1 MPTNDEYA
9 DYMAQLQLLAQQD
22 LAAWWA
28 NTDGMAP
35 PVRMDTMRDAF
46 DAVQRTY
53 GEQAAYAAAEHLFL
67 NRQLDEA
74 LAGEEFPEV
83 ALPAEYEQARAGFN
97 WATKQYRRN
106 FDPALLA
113 VARAKLDGV
122 LVRLVAQPA
131 HETKT
136 RATLK
141 AGTGFARIPEPGACT
156 FCLMLASRGAAYS
169 RETVVGLARFHDN
182 CRCVGIEVK
191 DDSQLP
197 QINRD
202 LEKLWKEAGNKAK
215 FDELINSRRAA
226 AGGRRSD
233 TNAKAILRWK
243 SDRTRVDRSI
253 PYDHIHQWKVRG
265 KSIRGGHDSSE
276 LADIAQYVRRNRKH
290 LRQVDKTFF
299 PPMPKHVLD
308 SWLDSAGGVHAV
320 IDEPDVIDDKGKYGV
335 ILTKQVTDPRGN
347 ELDLVV
353 QLAPAKPTSGYD
365 LKITSVFPA
374 RGERVRGIDEDG
386 NIREVTFNDGYRF
399 VVPEDREGV

>member
-1 MPTNDEYA
+1 MPTHDEYA

-22 LAAWWA
+22 LAGWWA

-35 PVRMDTMRDAF
+35 PLRMDTMREAF

-83 ALPAEYEQARAGFN
+83 ANPAEYEQARAGFN
-97 WATKQYRRN
+97 WATKEYRRS
-106 FDPALLA
+106 FDPALVA
-113 VARAKLDGV
+113 VAREKLDGV

-131 HETKT
+131 HETEIH
-136 RATLK
+136 ATLK

-226 AGGRRSD
+226 AGGKPTD
-233 TNAKAILRWK
+233 VNAKAVLRWK
-243 SDRTRVDRSI
+243 QDVGKLDRSI
-253 PYDHIHQWKVRG
+253 PLNHVMQWK
-265 KSIRGGHDSSE
+265 IRRRRIQGGHKHEHMIDMQ
-276 LADIAQYVRRNRKH
+276 AAIRRGDAEVGDRT
-290 LRQVDKTFF
+290 KTFF
-299 PPMPKHVLD
+299 PKMSDSELI
-308 SWLDSAGGVHAV
+308 SWLSGPEGVQAV
-320 IDEPDVIDDKGKYGV
+320 IEDPDVVSERGRYGRTLRKEVVAPHGRRIDLAVEVADAPRLSEYSYQ
-335 ILTKQVTDPRGN
+335 IVTLYPERG
-347 ELDLVV
+347 D
-353 QLAPAKPTSGYD
+353 
-365 LKITSVFPA
+365 
-374 RGERVRGIDEDG
+374 GIQALGNDG
-386 NIREVTFNDGYRF
+386 NVAEVRIDG
-399 VVPEDREGV
+399 

>member
-9 DYMAQLQLLAQQD
+9 DYMAQLQMLAQQD

-83 ALPAEYEQARAGFN
+83 ANPAEYEQARAGFN

-106 FDPALLA
+106 FDPALMA
-113 VARAKLDGV
+113 AAKRKLDGV

-131 HETKT
+131 HDTKT
-136 RATLK
+136 RAILK

-169 RETVVGLARFHDN
+169 HESVVGLARFHDN

-197 QINRD
+197 KINRD
-202 LEKLWKEAGNKAK
+202 LQKLWRKAGSESEFNA
-215 FDELINSRRAA
+215 LINK
-226 AGGRRSD
+226 RRSASGGKPTD
-233 TNAKAILRWK
+233 VNAKAVLRWK
-243 SDRTRVDRSI
+243 SDVRKLDRSI
-253 PYDHIHQWKVRG
+253 PFRHIHDWKLRG
-265 KSIRGGHDSSE
+265 KSIRGGHD
-276 LADIAQYVRRNRKH
+276 ARHAGKIAALVRQGSA
-290 LRQVDKTFF
+290 QVSRGRKTFF
-299 PPMPKHVLD
+299 PEMPEQVLD
-308 SWLDSAGGVHAV
+308 SWLDSPDGVHAV
-320 IDEPDVIDDKGKYGV
+320 LRDPDAVKENGRYGLVLIKEVID
-335 ILTKQVTDPRGN
+335 PNGN
-347 ELDLVV
+347 RLDLAV
-353 QLAPAKPTSGYD
+353 QVADEKPGSAYD
-365 LKITSVFPA
+365 LKITSVYPL
-374 RGERVRGIDEDG
+374 RGDNV
-386 NIREVTFNDGYRF
+386 REVDAEGEIKEVGFNDGSR
-399 VVPEDREGV
+399 

>member
-1 MPTNDEYA
+1 MPTHDEYA

-22 LAAWWA
+22 LAGWWA

-35 PVRMDTMRDAF
+35 PLRMDTMREAF

-83 ALPAEYEQARAGFN
+83 ANPAEYEQARAGFN
-97 WATKQYRRN
+97 WATKEYRRN
-106 FDPALLA
+106 FDPALVA
-113 VARAKLDGV
+113 VAREKLDGV

-131 HETKT
+131 HETEIH
-136 RATLK
+136 ATLK

-226 AGGRRSD
+226 AGGRMTD

-243 SDRTRVDRSI
+243 ADQRRLDSSI
-253 PYDHIHQWKVRG
+253 PFQHIHEWKVRG
-265 KSIRGGHDSSE
+265 GRVQGGHDAKHAE
-276 LADIAQYVRRNRKH
+276 RIAALVRSGSV
-290 LRQVDKTFF
+290 QVSRGRKTFF
-299 PPMPKHVLD
+299 PIMPEDVLD
-308 SWLDSAGGVHAV
+308 SWLDSPQGAHAV
-320 IDEPDVIDDKGKYGV
+320 TTDPDVVHDKGRYGLV
-335 ILTKQVTDPRGN
+335 LVKEVTDPDGN
-347 ELDLVV
+347 KMDLAV
-353 QLAPAKPTSGYD
+353 QLADAKAGTEYD
-365 LKITSVFPA
+365 LKITSVFPL
-374 RGERVRGIDEDG
+374 RGNNILEVDADG
-386 NIREVTFNDGYRF
+386 NVREVDFDDQSG
-399 VVPEDREGV
+399 